1 LNCYTVT
8 SHDGILTFSDGVLKL
23 IIGMKKKTTNQINIQ
38 TPDRNAF
45 KDFQIL
51 SHQIMRL
58 ALYGFLRIDFLNKA
72 AKILMEFSGCD
83 SVQMWLK
90 ERGKYYCSEV
100 TRSKKR
106 PFHLEIIPIM
116 ESDEGRIIPKLGKN
130 LYLEQLCRDI
140 ILRQFDPSLPFF
152 TKNGSFWT
160 GDAENSSAL
169 LSKQKRKTSA
179 REPIV
184 EEDYRSLA
192 LIPIS
197 VENENIGLLQLK
209 STSPDFFK
217 KKDVEFYEGVVQTLA
232 VALIHRRAQVELRER
247 VKELTCLYGI
257 AKLVERPSIS
267 LKEILQGIVELL
279 PPAWLYPEIASARII
294 LDEYSYTTS
303 GFLESAQKQAA
314 NIVVDGEERGI
325 VEVVY
330 SKKKPELD
338 EGPFLK
344 EERNLIDTV
353 AREITLIIE
362 RKQTEQDKER
372 LQEQLRHADRLAT
385 IGQLSAGVAHELNEP
400 IGSILGFAQLIQ
412 KYPKLSEQ
420 AKQDIEK
427 IMKASLHAREVI
439 KKLMLFAR
447 QLPPQ
452 RTQVNL
458 NQIVEESLYFLESR
472 CAKEGIK
479 VVRLLSSELPKVTAD
494 PAQMT
499 QILVNIAVNAI
510 QAMPNG
516 GRLMIQTKASDKFVS
531 LTIEDTGIGMT
542 ENVMKQ
548 IFLPFFS
555 TKDIGKGTGLGL
567 PVVHGIVTSHGGSVN
582 VDSKVGKGTRFK
594 IQLPIADPK
603 GEEEEA

>member
-1 LNCYTVT
+1 
-8 SHDGILTFSDGVLKL
+8 
-23 IIGMKKKTTNQINIQ
+23 MKKKTTNKIDIH
-38 TPDRNAF
+38 TPNRNTVE
-45 KDFQIL
+45 DFRIL
-51 SHQIMRL
+51 SHQIMHL
-58 ALYGFLRIDFLNKA
+58 ALRGLLRIDFLNEA
-72 AKILMEFSGCD
+72 SKILMEFSRCD

-106 PFHLEIIPIM
+106 PFHFEIIPTM
-116 ESDEGRIIPKLGKN
+116 ENDEGRIIPKLRKN
-130 LYLEQLCRDI
+130 TYLEKLCRDI

-160 GDAENSSAL
+160 GDAENSLAS
-169 LSKQKRKTSA
+169 LSKQNKKMSVRK
-179 REPIV
+179 PVI
-184 EEDYRSLA
+184 DGNYRSLA
-192 LIPIS
+192 LIPIT
-197 VENENIGLLQLK
+197 VENENIGLLQLR
-209 STSPDFFK
+209 STSPDFFTK
-217 KKDVEFYEGVVQTLA
+217 KEVEFYEGAVQTLA

-257 AKLVERPSIS
+257 AKLLERPSIS

-294 LDEYSYTTS
+294 LDEHPYATPR
-303 GFLESAQKQAA
+303 FRESAQKQVAEV
-314 NIVVDGEERGI
+314 IVDSEERGS
-325 VEVVY
+325 VELVY

-353 AREITLIIE
+353 AREIALIME
-362 RKQTEQDKER
+362 RKQSEQDKER

-400 IGSILGFAQLIQ
+400 IGSILGFAQLIK
-412 KYPKLSEQ
+412 KYPELSEQ
-420 AKQDIEK
+420 VKQDIEK
-427 IMKASLHAREVI
+427 IMKASLHAREVV

-452 RTQVNL
+452 KTRVNL

-479 VVRLLSSELPKVTAD
+479 VVRLLSSGLPKITAD

-499 QILVNIAVNAI
+499 QVLVNIAVNAI

-516 GRLMIQTKASDKFVS
+516 GRLAIKTKASGKFVS
-531 LTIEDTGIGMT
+531 LTIEDTGVGMT
-542 ENVMKQ
+542 ENIMKQ

-555 TKDIGKGTGLGL
+555 TKDIGRGTGLGL
-567 PVVHGIVTSHGGSVN
+567 PVVHGIVTSHGGSIN
-582 VDSKVGKGTRFK
+582 VDSKVGQGTRFK
-594 IQLPIADPK
+594 IQLPIAEPK
-603 GEEEEA
+603 SEKEKA

>member
-1 LNCYTVT
+1 
-8 SHDGILTFSDGVLKL
+8 LTFSVEVLKL
-23 IIGMKKKTTNQINIQ
+23 IIGMRKKTTKQIDTQ
-38 TPDRNAF
+38 TPDRSTF
-45 KDFQIL
+45 EDFQIL
-51 SHQIMRL
+51 SHQIMHL
-58 ALYGFLRIDFLNKA
+58 ALRGLLRIDFLYEA
-72 AKILMEFSGCD
+72 SRILMEFSGCD
-83 SVQMWLK
+83 SVLMWIK
-90 ERGKYYCSEV
+90 ERGKYYCGEV

-106 PFHLEIIPIM
+106 PFHFKFKIISTT
-116 ESDEGRIIPKLGKN
+116 ESDGGRIIPKLRKN
-130 LYLEQLCRDI
+130 SSLEKLYKDI

-152 TKNGSFWT
+152 TKAGSFWT
-160 GDAENSSAL
+160 GDVKSSLAF
-169 LSKQKRKTSA
+169 LSKQNKNMRVSK
-179 REPIV
+179 PIV
-184 EEDYRSLA
+184 DGNYRSLA
-192 LIPIS
+192 LIPIT
-197 VENENIGLLQLK
+197 VENENIGLLQLR
-209 STSPDFFK
+209 STSADFFTK
-217 KKDVEFYEGVVQTLA
+217 KEVEFYEGAVQTLA

-257 AKLVERPSIS
+257 AKLLERPNIS
-267 LKEILQGIVELL
+267 LKQILQGIVELL
-279 PPAWLYPEIASARII
+279 PPAWLYPEIAYARII
-294 LDEYSYTTS
+294 LDAQTYATPRFRK
-303 GFLESAQKQAA
+303 GVQKQVAD
-314 NIVVDGEERGI
+314 IIVDGEKQGM
-325 VEVVY
+325 VELVY

-353 AREITLIIE
+353 AREIALILE

-420 AKQDIEK
+420 VKSDIEK
-427 IMKASLHAREVI
+427 IMKASLHAREVV

-452 RTQVNL
+452 TTRVNL

-479 VVRLLSSELPKVTAD
+479 VVRLLSSDLPKVTAD

-499 QILVNIAVNAI
+499 QVLVNIAVNAI

-516 GRLMIQTKASDKFVS
+516 GKLKIQTKASGKFVS

-542 ENVMKQ
+542 ENVVKK
-548 IFLPFFS
+548 IFLPFFT
-555 TKDIGKGTGLGL
+555 TKDTGKGTGLGL
-567 PVVHGIVTSHGGSVN
+567 PVVHGIVTSHGGSIN
-582 VDSKVGKGTRFK
+582 VDSKVGQGTRFK
-594 IQLPIADPK
+594 IQLPIAESP
-603 GEEEEA
+603 GEKEKA

>member
-1 LNCYTVT
+1 
-8 SHDGILTFSDGVLKL
+8 
-23 IIGMKKKTTNQINIQ
+23 MKKKAINQINTQ
-38 TPDRNAF
+38 ASNGNTF
-45 KDFQIL
+45 EDFRIL
-51 SHQIMRL
+51 SHQIMNL
-58 ALYGFLRIDFLNKA
+58 AMRGLLRIDFLNEA
-72 AKILMEFSGCD
+72 SKILMEFSRCD
-83 SVQMWLK
+83 SVHMWLK
-90 ERGKYYCSEV
+90 ERGKYYCTEF
-100 TRSKKR
+100 TRTKKR
-106 PFHLEIIPIM
+106 PFHFEIIPTM
-116 ESDEGRIIPKLGKN
+116 ENDEGRIIPKLRKN
-130 LYLEQLCRDI
+130 AYPDKLCRDI

-152 TKNGSFWT
+152 TNNGSFWT
-160 GDAENSSAL
+160 GDAEDSFTF
-169 LSKQKRKTSA
+169 LSKQNKKMRISK
-179 REPIV
+179 PII
-184 EEDYRSLA
+184 DGNYSSLV

-197 VENENIGLLQLK
+197 VKDESIGLLQLR
-209 STSPDFFK
+209 SSSLDFFTK
-217 KKDVEFYEGVVQTLA
+217 KEVEFYEGVVQTLA

-247 VKELTCLYGI
+247 IKELTCLYGI
-257 AKLVERPSIS
+257 AKLLERPDIS

-294 LDEYSYTTS
+294 LDKNTFTTP
-303 GFLESAQKQAA
+303 GFRESAQKQVAH
-314 NIVVDGEERGI
+314 IIVDGEERGT

-338 EGPFLK
+338 EGSFLK
-344 EERNLIDTV
+344 EERKLIDTV
-353 AREITLIIE
+353 SREIALIME
-362 RKQTEQDKER
+362 RKQSEQDKER

-420 AKQDIEK
+420 VKQDIEK
-427 IMKASLHAREVI
+427 IMKASLHAREVV

-452 RTQVNL
+452 KTRVNL
-458 NQIVEESLYFLESR
+458 NQIVDESLYFLESR

-479 VVRLLSSELPKVTAD
+479 VVRLLSSDLPEITAD

-499 QILVNIAVNAI
+499 QVLVNIAVNAI

-516 GRLMIQTKASDKFVS
+516 GSLTIQTNASDKFVS

-555 TKDIGKGTGLGL
+555 TKDTGKGTGLGL
-567 PVVHGIVTSHGGSVN
+567 PVVHGIVTSHGGYIS
-582 VDSKVGKGTRFK
+582 VDSKVDQGTRFK
-594 IQLPIADPK
+594 IQLPIAESA
-603 GEEEEA
+603 GEKEKA